1 MWLTIS
7 DSAASFSSF
16 LGGYS
21 LFLGSVAGIIVCDYW
36 ICRARSLRIFSL
48 YDPRGVHYYTMGVNP
63 RAVIAFIFG
72 IVPNMPG
79 LAVACGAKGIPKGA
93 TYLYSL
99 SWLVSI
105 LVSGS
110 TYWLCWKVWPFP
122 TEQSQEAFIEGQTPQ
137 GHVSIKGM
145 DNKDLDLGKRE
156 LA

>member
-1 MWLTIS
+1 MWLTYT

-36 ICRARSLRIFSL
+36 ICRARSLRISSL
-48 YDPRGVHYYTMGVNP
+48 YDPTGIHYYTMGINP

-79 LAVACGAKGIPKGA
+79 LAVACGAKGVPKGA
-93 TYLYSL
+93 VYLYSL

-110 TYWLCWKVWPFP
+110 TYWLFWKVWPFP
-122 TEQSQEAFIEGQTPQ
+122 VDQKHEACIEGQEPQ
-137 GHVSIKGM
+137 DPVAIQGNDHKE
-145 DNKDLDLGKRE
+145 LYLGKR
-156 LA
+156 